1 MLNLRSAAIEAT
13 FDGDVTQTGTLGL
26 KSHSN
31 AHVVPHLLIECTAR
45 GRALRVKSAARGGH
59 RT

>member
-1 MLNLRSAAIEAT
+1 MLDLRSAAIEAA

-31 AHVVPHLLIECTAR
+31 AHVVPH
-45 GRALRVKSAARGGH
+45 RAHRVYGPWPGVAC
-59 RT
+59 